1 MAGQLFSL
9 IQEVPCRPQSQFFYF
24 IFRLSAKAR
33 LANGVFKIWCSL
45 RNSKMPKRWLF
56 KTEPSE
62 YSYDDLEREKKA
74 VWDGVNNNLA
84 LKNLREV
91 RLGDVILIYHTGN
104 EKAVVGI
111 AEAVSE
117 PYPDPTGND
126 ETQVVVNLKPKR
138 RLAKPVTL
146 NEIKANES
154 LREFDLVRLPR
165 LSVMPVTGEH
175 WEALQEMLK

>member
-1 MAGQLFSL
+1 MRS
-9 IQEVPCRPQSQFFYF
+9 
-24 IFRLSAKAR
+24 
-33 LANGVFKIWCSL
+33 ANGVFKIWCSEGIQ
-45 RNSKMPKRWLF
+45 NMPKRWLF

-62 YSYDDLEREKKA
+62 YSYDDLEREKKS
-74 VWDGVNNNLA
+74 VWDGVSNNLA

-117 PYPDPTGND
+117 PYPDPAAND
-126 ETQVVVNLKPKR
+126 EKQVVVNLKPKR
-138 RLAKPVTL
+138 RLARPVTL
-146 NEIKANES
+146 NEIKANEA

-165 LSVMPVTGEH
+165 LSVMPVAGQH